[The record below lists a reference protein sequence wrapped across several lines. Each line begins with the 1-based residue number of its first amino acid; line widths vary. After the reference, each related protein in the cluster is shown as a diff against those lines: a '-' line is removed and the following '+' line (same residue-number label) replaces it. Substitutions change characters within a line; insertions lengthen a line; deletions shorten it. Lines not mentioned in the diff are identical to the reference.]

1 MEGVLT
7 LELMGLFFALL
18 AIVIIT
24 SKWHEVI
31 YALLLGIIIIILFS
45 SIPIHSI
52 ISIFLE
58 VTVNIDTISLVIIV
72 LLITLFSS
80 IMYKTHLIDKLLE
93 SLISLIK
100 NIHVLISVI
109 PALVGLL
116 AVPGG
121 AVMSVPFV
129 DKLGDKVK
137 MTSGYKSGV
146 NIFFR
151 HVAVFFNPLAPL
163 LIVVADLSTLGFLPL
178 MKFHLIPVIVS
189 LIISYLAMKH
199 FWPIKGDLENSLI
212 TDSMPYMEAFKQFV
226 YSGLPL
232 VVAIVL
238 ALVFEV
244 NFIIA
249 LVTAIL
255 LSIFFDYKS
264 EKILKLESIRELFL
278 TGINWKLGLSV
289 YTIFLFGEFVKASGA
304 IPLLA
309 ELIARSNMP
318 ILLIL
323 IITSVVI
330 GFAAG
335 HPIVGAAIIY
345 PIFLPLVGPENI
357 AYLSLILS
365 GMMFG
370 YVVSPIHLCLIVSNE
385 CFKADYLES
394 YRILMPL
401 QLTLMA
407 AAIVMAL
414 LW

>member
-1 MEGVLT
+1 MELI
-7 LELMGLFFALL
+7 GLFFALL

-52 ISIFLE
+52 NATFVE
-58 VTVNIDTISLVIIV
+58 VTVNIDTISLVITV

-100 NIHVLISVI
+100 NIHILISII

-129 DKLGDKVK
+129 DKLGDKVR
-137 MTSGYKSGV
+137 MTSGYKSGL

-199 FWPIKGDLENSLI
+199 FWPIKDDLENSLI
-212 TDSMPYMEAFKQFV
+212 NDSMSYMEAFKQFV
-226 YSGLPL
+226 FSGLPL
-232 VVAIVL
+232 VVAIIL

-249 LVTAIL
+249 LLTAIL
-255 LSIFFDYKS
+255 LSIFLDYKS
-264 EKILKLESIRELFL
+264 EKNLRPASIRELFL

-304 IPLLA
+304 IPQLA
-309 ELIARSNMP
+309 ELIAMSNMP

-345 PIFLPLVGPENI
+345 PIFLPLVGPENV

-370 YVVSPIHLCLIVSNE
+370 YIVSPIHLCLIVSNE

-394 YRILMPL
+394 YRILIPL
-401 QLTLMA
+401 QLILMT